1 MSVHHNAQYCRALLL
16 IHECHCNVCNVRAWS
31 CCPFRWPTSRC
42 KVAWHRAAAPSVR
55 TMTQLWP
62 SFAGG
67 CARWYFVCV
76 RPCLVAR
83 ASLGIGGRA
92 VGYASPDISQVWL
105 GARAPSLVCGGFAR
119 EVWLRFSH
127 NCWPKAFDS
136 LSVALGSAVSGD
148 RVKRAAQLTAER
160 APETAPQRPPPRAR
174 RAHRTHTHAQVARE
188 CLLP

>member
-42 KVAWHRAAAPSVR
+42 KVAWHRGAAPSVCEQR
-55 TMTQLWP
+55 PNCGQASP
-62 SFAGG
+62 AAARAGIS
-67 CARWYFVCV
+67 VCV

-105 GARAPSLVCGGFAR
+105 GARVRRFRLEKFGCV
-119 EVWLRFSH
+119 FSH
-127 NCWPKAFDS
+127 NWPKTFDS
-136 LSVALGSAVSGD
+136 LSVALGSAASGD
-148 RVKRAAQLTAER
+148 RVKRAAQLTPSER

-174 RAHRTHTHAQVARE
+174 RAHRTHTHRSRVSACYRE
-188 CLLP
+188 WPG

>member
-1 MSVHHNAQYCRALLL
+1 LSVHHNAQYCRALLL

-92 VGYASPDISQVWL
+92 FGYASPDISQVWL
-105 GARAPSLVCGGFAR
+105 GAVAR
-119 EVWLRFSH
+119 VRRFRPEKFGCVFSH
-127 NCWPKAFDS
+127 NWPKAFDS

-148 RVKRAAQLTAER
+148 RVKRAAQLTPSER
-160 APETAPQRPPPRAR
+160 RRPHRSGRR
-174 RAHRTHTHAQVARE
+174 RAHGAHTAHTRTGRA
-188 CLLP
+188 